1 MSSNR
6 TERAFADV
14 FKASNNRKFCDFKF
28 EIELSCVMHAAF
40 ANGEFTADRVANIKT
55 LVAEETT
62 LENQQLRVHARR
74 TSVEFVSHKY

>member
-1 MSSNR
+1 
-6 TERAFADV
+6 
-14 FKASNNRKFCDFKF
+14 
-28 EIELSCVMHAAF
+28 MHAAF